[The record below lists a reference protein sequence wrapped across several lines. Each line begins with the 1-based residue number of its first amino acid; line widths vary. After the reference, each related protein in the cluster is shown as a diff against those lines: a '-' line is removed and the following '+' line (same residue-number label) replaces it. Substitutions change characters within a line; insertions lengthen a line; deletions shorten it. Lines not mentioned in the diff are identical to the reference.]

1 MKTPVGFIGLGLM
14 GSAMTVR
21 LLKTGYTLSVHTRTK
36 QNGEAVLAAGAKWF
50 ESPAEVAKNSD
61 IVLSMISD
69 SKALE
74 EIAQGPNGILH
85 GLKKGSVH
93 VDMSTVAPATTE
105 SLAAKYKSRGCHFI
119 HSPVLGSVPNA
130 TDGSLL
136 LFVGGTDEAFA
147 KVESVLKS
155 LGSHLWRF
163 EKPEMAS
170 NMKLICNSFIAGMIV
185 TLTQGIVYAK
195 KAQINPAT
203 LLEILSHSALNS
215 TMYQTKGKAIIEGNF
230 TPRFF
235 VEHMLKDIE
244 LALEAAGKI
253 GVLMP
258 GLEAAQ
264 KLFQQ
269 ATVDGYAR
277 EDYSAVMKVLEQQAS

>member
-1 MKTPVGFIGLGLM
+1 MKTSVGFIGLGLM
-14 GSAMTVR
+14 GSAMALR
-21 LLKTGYTLSVHTRTK
+21 LLKSGYTLHVHTRTK
-36 QNGEAVLAAGAKWF
+36 QKAEAVLDAGAKWC
-50 ESPAEVAKNSD
+50 ESPVEVAENSD
-61 IVLSMISD
+61 VVLSMIID

-74 EIAQGPNGILH
+74 EIAQGPNGILR
-85 GLKKGSVH
+85 GLKKGGVH

-105 SLAAKYKSRGCHFI
+105 SLAAKYKSSGCHFI
-119 HSPVLGSVPNA
+119 HSPVLGSAPNA
-130 TDGSLL
+130 ADGSLL
-136 LFVGGTDEAFA
+136 LFVGGSDEACA
-147 KVESVLKS
+147 KVEPVLKS
-155 LGSHLWRF
+155 LGNRLWRF

-215 TMYQTKGKAIIEGNF
+215 MMYQTKGKAILDGNF

-244 LALEAAGKI
+244 SALEATGKR
-253 GVLMP
+253 GVPMP
-258 GLEAAQ
+258 GLKAAQ

-269 ATVDGYAR
+269 ATVDGYTK
-277 EDYSAVMKVLEQQAS
+277 EDYSAVIKVLER